1 MSSSRDPIDS
11 TPKGALLREAKVA
24 LRRKVL
30 AARDALPIEART
42 AATPAIVAGI
52 VSLPSFNV
60 APVVLL
66 TLAFRSEWDTTPL
79 IRAALDAGKRVAA
92 PRVNPSTRMLDL
104 HGVSDLARDVRP
116 GHVGIPEPL
125 PTCLSIAPAAVEWVL
140 VPGVAF
146 DIEGRRLGYGG
157 GYYDR
162 LLPLLPR
169 GTPRVVGAFD
179 MQIVER
185 VPAAPHDL
193 GVDTIV
199 TESRTIQIAR

>member
-1 MSSSRDPIDS
+1 MSSSRDPVDAA
-11 TPKGALLREAKVA
+11 PQGAVLREAKLT
-24 LRRKVL
+24 LRRKML
-30 AARDALPIEART
+30 TARDALPVGARA
-42 AATPAIVAGI
+42 AATRAIVAGI
-52 VSLPSFNV
+52 VSLPSFI
-60 APVVLL
+60 APRVVLL
-66 TLAFRSEWDTTPL
+66 TLAFRSEWDTAML
-79 IRAALDAGKRVAA
+79 IRAAFDAGKRVAA

-104 HGVSDLARDVRP
+104 HEVSDLERDVRP
-116 GHVGIPEPL
+116 GHLGIPEPL
-125 PTCLSIAPAAVEWVL
+125 PTCPCVAPETVEWVL

-169 GTPRVVGAFD
+169 TAPRVVGAFD

-193 GVDTIV
+193 AVDTIV